1 MKQFFGMS
9 QRGNLDEALQGLYRP
24 QFIMLLSNNAIFH
37 HAGLIAHPDAP
48 DAGHPRETLFQQGH
62 MVIKLVVVG

>member
-24 QFIMLLSNNAIFH
+24 QFIMLLSNSEQFEDHVKI
-37 HAGLIAHPDAP
+37 GRAH
-48 DAGHPRETLFQQGH
+48 
-62 MVIKLVVVG
+62 V